1 MKHVILSEDRNG
13 AGTVARVCRR
23 INGSYAVEL
32 AGYDEAGRLT
42 VQTIVT
48 EGWGLDLLRHALVDS
63 WETELDLIAREG
75 AERERAWL
83 QTLPE
88 EEARAWG
95 IEK

>member
-1 MKHVILSEDRNG
+1 MRHTILSQDQNG

-23 INGSYAVEL
+23 PNGDYAIEL
-32 AGYDEAGRLT
+32 VQYDAMGRLT
-42 VQTIVT
+42 VQSIIT
-48 EGWGLDLLRHALVDS
+48 EGWGLDLLRNALVDS
-63 WETELDLIAREG
+63 WEEELSLIAREG

-95 IEK
+95 FKQ

>member
-23 INGSYAVEL
+23 PDGSYAVEL
-32 AGYDEAGRLT
+32 AGYDEAGRLS
-42 VQTIVT
+42 VQVIVAD
-48 EGWGLDLLRHALVDS
+48 GWSVDLLRHALVDS

-95 IEK
+95 LKK